1 MKFGQIVKKAG
12 FFYQVHAGLVSVRV
26 FVSERVSCAHLSSMH
41 ADAHLSSMHA
51 DAHHTDTSQ
60 DAL

>member
-12 FFYQVHAGLVSVRV
+12 FFYQVHTGRASVRV
-26 FVSERVSCAHLSSMH
+26 FVLERVSCAHVNSMH
-41 ADAHLSSMHA
+41 TDAQY
-51 DAHHTDTSQ
+51 TDTSQ

>member
-12 FFYQVHAGLVSVRV
+12 FFYQVYAGRVSVRV
-26 FVSERVSCAHLSSMH
+26 FVLERVSCAHVNSMH
-41 ADAHLSSMHA
+41 TDAQY
-51 DAHHTDTSQ
+51 TDTSQ

>member
-41 ADAHLSSMHA
+41 ADAH
-51 DAHHTDTSQ
+51 HTDTSQ